1 MTPLQ
6 LKIIYNA
13 CVIRLDRGEDLQDIL
28 NSYPKLSEEERQ
40 ELILQLARDVND

>member
-13 CVIRLDRGEDLQDIL
+13 CVIRLERGEDLQDII
-28 NSYPKLSEEERQ
+28 NSYPKLSEEEKQ
-40 ELILQLARDVND
+40 ELILQLARDLND